1 MSSLS
6 MANPP
11 ARPGRRKRGL
21 GASVDS
27 ALEPEEF
34 AKVAKCT
41 SLINAATEYAM
52 KFSAGE
58 ETGPVFCSK
67 QVNTADGSGV
77 SNHPP
82 ATTVLLEEVTDA
94 LAQLKHFAEGSS
106 TVSGLIG
113 TSTSAMPNLI
123 SFLGALGLADR
134 ENRHKPLLIRA
145 LEILDVLLRDHF
157 KCVRHVVSEA
167 PNCFDILVRILG
179 GVREL
184 TKSWEGMLALDRV
197 CLVLLHCVSSDTAR
211 DLFFKAKGGAALL
224 LSVDILCSMAKK
236 QKPEPIYRRGF
247 DVSADSWV
255 QLAKRVCSLVVET
268 AASEKLSN
276 RANLRYLHKAGV
288 FGALCRLMKTLM
300 HRSGE
305 KTSVVRGPSLLLRTQ
320 YSKELMLAIHSLISG
335 ERDYQRAFLQAGI
348 VPLMIRELFQS
359 WVFSWLGATS
369 PETDESGEDAY
380 YYFGGP
386 EEAKRVRAVASD
398 AYSKYVGL
406 QLLFAALQ
414 YDFSDAS
421 IEVESAMLAAMND
434 GVLEQSVVIAR
445 KEVGGSV
452 LESFQYDI
460 VGAPPTSSQTGDKA
474 ESVLSPSRVSKT
486 RFVVGDVEI
495 LLASGVVLKAPTTAL
510 TSCARWY
517 SSIMDES
524 CELHLYHYDD
534 EACVEALTNLEKTL
548 QEGTEAQHFFVNI
561 RGAVDLLVQNVN
573 QIDENVMR
581 AGCAAAHSFLLGN
594 SVAQKT
600 FLKCNG
606 MRALSDCLHDYDIKV
621 RLLALQSIAILCS
634 KQEQCLDEVRKT
646 GILQHIV
653 SILNDFP
660 ADDVNVDVAIAAA
673 DVLAHCVNDNVPN
686 QVMVQENNGLATLYK
701 VFEWCVSWRSASADG
716 NHSARLE
723 IPSTLSGKEHAL
735 GISSVLENVCS
746 ALSNL
751 AFRNEN
757 NQNEMLK
764 NGTLG
769 LCISTLCNRAGKQ
782 KYSLHGV
789 DSVVVEHAS
798 LPCRP
803 LELTLAIFNI
813 LINGVDA
820 NPAVQAAVGVESTV
834 ALLSLFM
841 GPISTVDNSSTVPGL
856 PLFSSDEDL
865 LSEMTPIAMLSQMQ
879 KVAAMSCLLLSH
891 LAWDNPITQ
900 AHVSSEERILQLV
913 SLIYS
918 GSNFHRVMESCDVSH
933 QEATRNFDEALD
945 NHSRVNGGI
954 FSVDEHLAGQDEVRL
969 YALMALINLSYH
981 NIIVQNIVNDVRL
994 PNGCTTFDVILI
1006 LVTNDLFDVRKAAVF
1021 CLDNLVSAHR
1031 NNCQLLAD
1039 AGGVLSLVALLNDDD
1054 EDEISK
1060 KAFKT
1065 LSSMSDIALSVIL
1078 RHIAALSCG
1087 VNGINEG
1094 IGSGLA
1100 CRENMP
1106 SMPKKAM
1113 DYVANVADMEKDYY
1127 TRISNGEA
1135 GDVEPSKWE
1144 NGIPGFPT
1152 STILPTS
1159 TLPTFE
1165 STDESKPP
1173 VVESVS
1179 DITTRSVPDKIEGED
1194 RGNVVVPPP
1203 ITTNEV
1209 VWGMLGKLLPV
1220 VNGIVYNDAIAREFL
1235 WKRGNGIPVLLYVM
1249 TRDLPLQLRVI
1260 ASFIIANVTQSY
1272 EKELQHLAKEMGAFE
1287 VFNFFIKD
1295 VNRNGDDSDGEDN
1308 GDLSTDC
1315 VSIVFTVLYNLV
1327 RQNLLNS
1334 QQFASPEYS
1343 SMLNVMVNC
1352 CADGTEPE
1360 LRNEAANALLAIVE
1374 LALEDGSSLQTRLLE
1389 GDVDAISALQLLGES
1404 FDSSLEHSIKAR
1416 AEQAARE
1423 LRIVNGDLK
1432 K

>member
-11 ARPGRRKRGL
+11 VRPGRRKRGL
-21 GASVDS
+21 GASVNS

-41 SLINAATEYAM
+41 NLINAATEYAK
-52 KFSAGE
+52 KFSMEG

-67 QVNTADGSGV
+67 QVYAADASNV

-82 ATTVLLEEVTDA
+82 ATTMSLDQVTDA
-94 LAQLKHFAEGSS
+94 LAHLKHFAEGSS
-106 TVSGLIG
+106 TVCVLIG
-113 TSTSAMPNLI
+113 TSTSALPNLI
-123 SFLGALGLADR
+123 SFLGALDLADR
-134 ENRHKPLLIRA
+134 ENRHTPLLIRA
-145 LEILDVLLRDHF
+145 LEILDALLRDHL
-157 KCVRHVVSEA
+157 KCVRHIVSEA

-197 CLVLLHCVSSDTAR
+197 CLVLLHCVSSDNAR
-211 DLFFKAKGGAALL
+211 NLFFKAKGGAALL

-276 RANLRYLHKAGV
+276 RANLRSLHKAGV

-305 KTSVVRGPSLLLRTQ
+305 KSSVVRGPSLLLRTQ

-369 PETDESGEDAY
+369 PETNDSGEDAY

-414 YDFSDAS
+414 YDFSDAT
-421 IEVESAMLAAMND
+421 IEVESAMLAAIND

-460 VGAPPTSSQTGDKA
+460 VGASTTSSQTGDEA
-474 ESVLSPSRVSKT
+474 ECVLSPTKVYKT
-486 RFVVGDVEI
+486 CFVAGDIEI

-581 AGCAAAHSFLLGN
+581 AGCAAAHSLLLGN

-653 SILNDFP
+653 SILSDFP

-701 VFEWCVSWRSASADG
+701 VFEWCVSWRSASVDG
-716 NHSARLE
+716 NPSARLE
-723 IPSTLSGKEHAL
+723 LPSTLSGKDHAL
-735 GISSVLENVCS
+735 GISLVLENVCS

-751 AFRNEN
+751 AFRNES

-782 KYSLHGV
+782 KYSLYGV
-789 DSVVVEHAS
+789 DSIVVEHAS

-820 NPAVQAAVGVESTV
+820 NPAVQAAVGVERTV

-841 GPISTVDNSSTVPGL
+841 GPISTDDNSSTVLGL

-865 LSEMTPIAMLSQMQ
+865 LSEMAPAAMLSQMQ

-918 GSNFHRVMESCDVSH
+918 GSNFHHVIESSCDVSH
-933 QEATRNFDEALD
+933 REATLD
-945 NHSRVNGGI
+945 KHSRVNGGI

-1087 VNGINEG
+1087 VDGIYEG

-1113 DYVANVADMEKDYY
+1113 DNVANVAVLEKDYY
-1127 TRISNGEA
+1127 TRISKGGV
-1135 GDVEPSKWE
+1135 GDLEPSKWE
-1144 NGIPGFPT
+1144 NGIPGFPS

-1159 TLPTFE
+1159 TLPTFD
-1165 STDESKPP
+1165 STDESKPL

-1179 DITTRSVPDKIEGED
+1179 DITTRSVPDEIEGED
-1194 RGNVVVPPP
+1194 IGNMVLPPP

-1343 SMLNVMVNC
+1343 YMLNAMVKC

-1423 LRIVNGDLK
+1423 LRIVSGDLK